1 MWGASKITPRSD
13 AVAAKKFSSPSLSV
27 TNSRLFAI
35 GGIQDLPISKIVEAV
50 LVKLACV
57 IFSISAEVFA
67 LKQVAKFF
75 WVTNFALVG
84 KR

>member
-1 MWGASKITPRSD
+1 MWGASKITPCSD

-35 GGIQDLPISKIVEAV
+35 GGIQDLPISRIVEAV

-57 IFSISAEVFA
+57 IFSISAEVFV
-67 LKQVAKFF
+67 LKQVDKFF
-75 WVTNFALVG
+75 WVTNFAFVG